1 MSIRHLA
8 FWLAALVCLTPF
20 ISAPLALVIGFALAA
35 GGLVPAT
42 VQPALVVK
50 KLLAVAII
58 ALGFGVQFDGAVQ
71 ATADNL
77 GLMLVSVTLTLVL
90 ALLIARWLRLDYTTA
105 HLIGSG
111 SAICGGSAIAA
122 VGPAM
127 RARADQMAIALACVF
142 ALNAVALLVFPVVGR
157 WLDLDS
163 YTFGVWAAI
172 AIHDTSSVVGAAQAY
187 SDDALVTATTVKLAR
202 ALLIIPLVL
211 LTSLVALRRDPALGA
226 ASGLPGIPLFIVGY
240 LAAIAIATLLPVA
253 APFYDLLFTGG
264 KQLLVLC
271 LFLVGCSI
279 TPDRLRAA
287 GPKPMLLAILLW
299 LFISVG
305 SLLWLLNR

>member
-157 WLDLDS
+157 WLGLDS

-211 LTSLVALRRDPALGA
+211 LTSLIALRRDPALGA

-253 APFYDLLFTGG
+253 APLYDLLFTGG

-299 LFISVG
+299 LFISGG

>member
-8 FWLAALVCLTPF
+8 FWLAALLCLTPL
-20 ISAPLALVIGFALAA
+20 ISAPLALIIGFALAA
-35 GGLVPAT
+35 GGLVPAA
-42 VQPALVVK
+42 VQPALTVK

-58 ALGFGVQFDGAVQ
+58 ALGFGVQFDAALQ

-77 GLMLVSVTLTLVL
+77 GLMLVSVTLTLVM
-90 ALLIARWLRLDYTTA
+90 ALVIARWLRLDYTTA

-142 ALNAVALLVFPVVGR
+142 ALNAVALLVFPVIGR
-157 WLDLDS
+157 WLTLDS

-202 ALLIIPLVL
+202 ALLIVPLVL
-211 LTSLVALRRDPALGA
+211 LTSMIALRRDPVQGA
-226 ASGLPGIPLFIVGY
+226 SSGLPGIPLFIFGY
-240 LAAIAIATLLPVA
+240 LAAIAIATLFPA
-253 APFYDLLFTGG
+253 GAPLYDLLFSGG

-279 TPDRLRAA
+279 TPARLRAA
-287 GPKPMLLAILLW
+287 GAKPMLLAVLLW
-299 LFISVG
+299 LFISIG

>member
-1 MSIRHLA
+1 MFIRHLA
-8 FWLAALVCLTPF
+8 FWLAVLICLTPF
-20 ISAPLALVIGFALAA
+20 ITAPIALVIGFVLATL
-35 GGLVPAT
+35 GLVPSF
-42 VQPALVVK
+42 VQPGVVVK

-58 ALGFGVQFDGAVQ
+58 ALGFGVQFDAALQ

-77 GLMLVSVTLTLVL
+77 GLMLVSVALTLVL
-90 ALLIARWLRLDYTTA
+90 ALLIARWLNLDYTTG

-142 ALNAVALLVFPVVGR
+142 ALNAVALLIFPVIGR
-157 WLDLDS
+157 WLALDS

-187 SDDALVTATTVKLAR
+187 GDDALVTATTVKLAR
-202 ALLIIPLVL
+202 ALLIVPLVV
-211 LTSLVALRRDPALGA
+211 LTSFVA
-226 ASGLPGIPLFIVGY
+226 ASRNPGRGAIAGLPGIPLFIVGY
-240 LAAIAIATLLPVA
+240 LAAIAIATLWPAGGAL
-253 APFYDLLFTGG
+253 YELLFNGG

-271 LFLVGCSI
+271 LLLVGCSI
-279 TPDRLRAA
+279 TPAKLRAA
-287 GPKPMLLAILLW
+287 GAKPMVLAVVLW
-299 LFISVG
+299 LLISSG
-305 SLLWLLNR
+305 SLLWLVSR